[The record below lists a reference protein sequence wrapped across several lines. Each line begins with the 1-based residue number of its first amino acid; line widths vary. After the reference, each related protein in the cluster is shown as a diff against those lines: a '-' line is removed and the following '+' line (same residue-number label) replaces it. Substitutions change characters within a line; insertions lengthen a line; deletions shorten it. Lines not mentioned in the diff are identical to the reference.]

1 MAIVKFLIRPLVTLC
16 LLFAAHTSSAGTLDV
31 ITSMPETATDI
42 RYEHADLVLKHLLKI
57 TEKDFGPAT
66 LKPANEPMSRDRTL
80 EELIKGDLIHVSAEA
95 VKAEWARD
103 LIPIYIPVNK
113 GLTGYRIFLI
123 SKNSQAELAKI
134 TTIEELK
141 KLKMGSGSQW
151 STTKIAR
158 DAGFNIIST
167 RKLEGLFWM
176 LMGDRFQ
183 VLPRGVNEAPAEL
196 VSHQKLFPDM
206 RIEETLAIYI
216 PLPTFFFVSPKHPKL
231 AERIRVGLNMMYA
244 DGSFDEIFYSYHM
257 HMIEGAK
264 LGDRKIFQLSNPTL
278 PKEVPL
284 SEARYWFKPGDELGY
299 IKKAH

>member
-1 MAIVKFLIRPLVTLC
+1 MAKFITQPLMAIC
-16 LLFAAHTSSAGTLDV
+16 LLLAFHTSSAATLEV
-31 ITSMPETATDI
+31 ITSKPETPTDI

-57 TEKDFGPAT
+57 TEKEFGPAT
-66 LKPANEPMSRDRTL
+66 LTPANQPMSRDRAL

-95 VKAEWARD
+95 VKAEWVRD
-103 LIPIYIPVNK
+103 LKPIYIPINK

-123 SKNSQAELAKI
+123 SKDSQAELAKI

-141 KLKMGSGSQW
+141 KLKTGSGSQW
-151 STTKIAR
+151 STTKIIR
-158 DAGFNIIST
+158 DAGFNVVST

-183 VLPRGVNEAPAEL
+183 VLPRGANEAPSEL
-196 VSHQKLFPDM
+196 VYYQKLFPDM
-206 RIEETLAIYI
+206 RIEETLAVYI

-244 DGSFDEIFYSYHM
+244 DGSFDDIFYAYHM
-257 HMIEGAK
+257 KMIEDAK
-264 LGDRKIFQLSNPTL
+264 LGSRKVFPLANPTL

-284 SEARYWFKPGDELGY
+284 NEARYWFKPGDELEH
-299 IKKAH
+299 IKNSK